1 MEPKLNLSAYLLS
14 ILTEES
20 SEIIKE
26 IFINKTNNIFFNK
39 DFIKETIDLIAIID
53 MLKTN
58 NIVMYNTQKYDIE
71 NIFDFKIELTN
82 LIYIISKSLR
92 FSLNDINPE
101 TKIKNNDQLNLT
113 CSKIYTFILE
123 NININKKEI
132 KLMKKEKINKVEKF
146 INYSKEK
153 GTLI

>member
-26 IFINKTNNIFFNK
+26 IFINKTKNIFFNK

-53 MLKTN
+53 MLETN
-58 NIVMYNTQKYDIE
+58 NIIEYNTQKYNIE

-113 CSKIYTFILE
+113 CSKIYNFIIE
-123 NININKKEI
+123 NININEEEI
-132 KLMKKEKINKVEKF
+132 SLMKKEKINKVEKF
-146 INYSKEK
+146 IKYSKEK